1 MDFKIDLK
9 SQADMNALVDQL
21 NQYAYEYY
29 VLDRPS
35 ISDSE
40 YDQYYRQL
48 KDFEEIH
55 PEWIRLDSPTQRVGD
70 IVADGFQKVEHENR
84 LYSLDNA
91 FSLEDLRAFD
101 RRVREEVS
109 EPVSYHCEL
118 KIDGLA
124 VALSYRQG
132 QLVQAATRGDGRIG
146 EDVTNNVRTI
156 QSVPLSLR
164 EQVDVD
170 VRGEIYMPKKS
181 FLALNQAK
189 EEAGEQVFANPRNAA
204 AGTLRNLDPRVTARR
219 RLDIFLYTLVN
230 PENYDIPSQ
239 TMALDYL
246 EKLGLRINHER
257 QVLENIDE
265 VENFIKKISVA
276 RHDLPYDIDGLVIKV
291 NELSAQARL
300 GYTAKAPRWAIA
312 YKFPAEQA
320 ETELLDIEWT
330 VGRTGV
336 VTPTAVMAPVKLAG
350 SVVSRASL
358 HNSDL
363 IRDKDIRIGDHV
375 LIHKAGDI
383 IPEVISVDESSRG
396 EEIQPYIFPEYCPAC
411 ESELV
416 HLEEEVA
423 LRCVNPNCPA
433 QARERIIHFASRPA
447 MDIDTLGE
455 KRVHQLFDAG
465 LLHQL
470 TDLYHLKV
478 SDLERLDRM
487 GTKSAQKLVTAIQ
500 DSKENSLERLLFAL
514 GIRHIGV
521 NTAQLLADRF
531 KSMDQLMSASKEAI
545 LAIDGIGEVIADS
558 LLAFFATDENRQ
570 LIEELQ
576 SLGVNMTYQ
585 SEATSKVDEGISDL
599 FANKTIVL
607 TGKLSH
613 YTRQELKEYLERAGA
628 KVTGSVSGN
637 TDLVIAGENAGS
649 KLDKARAL
657 GTKVWTETELLS
669 RMNEGEKS

>member
-9 SQADMNALVDQL
+9 SQVDMKALVDQL

-48 KDFEEIH
+48 KDFEEMH
-55 PEWIRLDSPTQRVGD
+55 PEWIRSDSPTQRVGD
-70 IVADGFQKVEHENR
+70 VVADGFQKVEHVNR

-91 FSLEDLRAFD
+91 FNFEDLRAFD

-109 EPVSYHCEL
+109 DPVSYHCEL

-146 EDVTNNVRTI
+146 EDVTSNVRTI

-164 EQVDVD
+164 EKADVD

-181 FLALNQAK
+181 FLTLNQAK

-204 AGTLRNLDPRVTARR
+204 AGTLRNLDPQVTARR

-230 PENYDIPSQ
+230 PENYDISSQ
-239 TMALDYL
+239 AVALDYL

-265 VENFIKKISVA
+265 VENFIKKISAA
-276 RHDLPYDIDGLVIKV
+276 RYDLPYDIDGLVIKV
-291 NELSAQARL
+291 NELPAQARL

-312 YKFPAEQA
+312 YKFPAEQV
-320 ETELLDIEWT
+320 ETQLLDIEWT

-363 IRDKDIRIGDHV
+363 IREKDIRIGDHV

-383 IPEVISVDESSRG
+383 IPEVISVDKSSRG
-396 EEIQPYIFPEYCPAC
+396 EESPPYIFPEHCPAC

-433 QARERIIHFASRPA
+433 QARERVIHFASRPA
-447 MDIDTLGE
+447 MDIDSLGE
-455 KRVHQLFDAG
+455 KRVHQLFDVG

-470 TDLYHLKV
+470 TDLYYLKV

-500 DSKENSLERLLFAL
+500 DSKENSLERLIFAL
-514 GIRHIGV
+514 GIRHIGA
-521 NTAQLLADRF
+521 NTSQLLAERF
-531 KSMDQLMSASKEAI
+531 KSIDQLMSASKEAI
-545 LAIDGIGEVIADS
+545 LTIDGIGEVIADS
-558 LLAFFATDENRQ
+558 LLAFFATDGNKQ

-576 SLGVNMTYQ
+576 SLGVKMTYQ
-585 SEATSKVDEGISDL
+585 SGTASKVDEGISDL

-613 YTRQELKEYLERAGA
+613 YTRQELKEYLEHAGA

-637 TDLVIAGENAGS
+637 TDIVIAGENAGS

-657 GTKVWTETELLS
+657 GIKVWTETELLS